1 MTEPNNMNS
10 PKSNSKKTGEPSTGE
25 KLEGTLMFVGDSIA
39 QAATRVHEFHR
50 AISDMP
56 FKAVGAA
63 TLNASKPVE
72 AVHNEIT
79 DLVYSAVREAG
90 KGVFSGAAWVVRQAN
105 QSLAS
110 PQVIDQ
116 ALDGELMDDV
126 NHLPMP
132 VAPNA
137 KTDKRIS
144 AVASAINGVF
154 GDHLAATR
162 NPMQVHMNLY
172 AKGQVLT
179 PDAEALKTQF
189 PDAQNHLVIFIH
201 GLCCNEDSWQMYYN
215 PLEPATRPY
224 GDKLEDDFPVTSLY
238 LRYNTGRN
246 IESNARQFKRVL
258 NKLVRNWPVPV
269 KGITLVGHSMG
280 GLVSRALVEALT
292 EEDAALKNA
301 IRDVVCLGSPHAGA
315 PLARLAAAGE
325 QLLGRFDLSKPVGKV
340 LGVRSR
346 GIRDLKDGLGA
357 IQTRSGQEV
366 MFHLIGSTI
375 GDHTSSWLNTTVG
388 DGLVTPD
395 SAQADDTGRAQR
407 VTFAQKHHMTLLN
420 DPDVFLELKMVLRQH
435 LRTRLGRE

>member
-1 MTEPNNMNS
+1 MNKKTEPS
-10 PKSNSKKTGEPSTGE
+10 AGE
-25 KLEGTLMFVGDSIA
+25 KIEGTLNFVGDTIA
-39 QAATRVHEFHR
+39 QATTRVHEFHR

-72 AVHNEIT
+72 SVHNEIT
-79 DLVYSAVREAG
+79 DMVYGAVREAG

-110 PQVIDQ
+110 PQIIDQ
-116 ALDGELMDDV
+116 AMGGELMDQVD
-126 NHLPMP
+126 HLPVP
-132 VAPNA
+132 AAPNA
-137 KTDKRIS
+137 KTDKRVSAIS
-144 AVASAINGVF
+144 SAINGVF
-154 GDHLAATR
+154 GDHLTATR
-162 NPMQVHMNLY
+162 NPMQVRMNLY
-172 AKGQVLT
+172 TNGQPLAA
-179 PDAEALKTQF
+179 DQSALMAQF
-189 PDAQNHLVIFIH
+189 PDAQNHLIVFVH

-215 PLEPATRPY
+215 PSEPATRPY
-224 GDKLEDDFPVTSLY
+224 GDKLQDEFPVTSLY

-246 IESNARQFKRVL
+246 IDANARQFKRML
-258 NKLVRNWPVPV
+258 NKLVRNWPVAV
-269 KGITLVGHSMG
+269 EGITLVGHSMG
-280 GLVSRALVEALT
+280 GLVSRAVVEALT
-292 EEDAALKNA
+292 DDDIILKRA

-325 QLLGRFDLSKPVGKV
+325 QLFGKFELSKPIGRV

-357 IQTRSGQEV
+357 LQTRDGQEV
-366 MFHLIGSTI
+366 MFHLVGSTI

-395 SAQADDTGRAQR
+395 SALADDTGKAQR

-435 LRTRLGRE
+435 LKPRLN

>member
-1 MTEPNNMNS
+1 M
-10 PKSNSKKTGEPSTGE
+10 SKKEDPSTGE
-25 KLEGTLMFVGDSIA
+25 KLEGTLMFVGDTIA
-39 QAATRVHEFHR
+39 QATTRVHEFHR

-72 AVHNEIT
+72 SVHNEIT
-79 DLVYSAVREAG
+79 DLVYGAVREAG

-110 PQVIDQ
+110 PQIIDQ
-116 ALDGELMDDV
+116 AMGGELMDDV
-126 NHLPMP
+126 DHLPVP

-137 KTDKRIS
+137 KTDKRVSAIS
-144 AVASAINGVF
+144 SAINGVF

-172 AKGQVLT
+172 ANGQALQ
-179 PDAEALKTQF
+179 PDQAALLAQF
-189 PDAQNHLVIFIH
+189 PDAHNHLVIFVH

-215 PLEPATRPY
+215 PSEPATRPY
-224 GDKLEDDFPVTSLY
+224 GDKLQDDFPVTSLY

-246 IESNARQFKRVL
+246 IDSNARQFKRML
-258 NKLVRNWPVPV
+258 NKLVRNWPVAV
-269 KGITLVGHSMG
+269 EGITLVGHSMG
-280 GLVSRALVEALT
+280 GLISRSVVEALT
-292 EEDAALKNA
+292 DDDIILKRA

-325 QLLGRFDLSKPVGKV
+325 QLFGKFELARPIGRV

-346 GIRDLKDGLGA
+346 GIRDLDYGMGA
-357 IQTRSGQEV
+357 LQTRDGQEV
-366 MFHLIGSTI
+366 MFHLVGSTI

-395 SAQADDTGRAQR
+395 SALADDTGKAQR
-407 VTFAQKHHMTLLN
+407 VTFEQKHHMILLN

-435 LRTRLGRE
+435 LRPRLG

>member
-1 MTEPNNMNS
+1 MN
-10 PKSNSKKTGEPSTGE
+10 KKTEPSTGE
-25 KLEGTLMFVGDSIA
+25 KIEGTLNFVGDTIA
-39 QAATRVHEFHR
+39 QATTRVHEFHR

-72 AVHNEIT
+72 SVHNEIT
-79 DLVYSAVREAG
+79 DMVYGAVREAG

-110 PQVIDQ
+110 PQIIDQ
-116 ALDGELMDDV
+116 AMGGELMDQVD
-126 NHLPMP
+126 HLPAP

-137 KTDKRIS
+137 KTDKRVSAIS
-144 AVASAINGVF
+144 SAINGVF
-154 GDHLAATR
+154 GDHLTATR
-162 NPMQVHMNLY
+162 NPMQVRMNLY
-172 AKGQVLT
+172 ANGQPLAA
-179 PDAEALKTQF
+179 DQSALMAQF
-189 PDAQNHLVIFIH
+189 PDAQNHLIVFVH

-215 PLEPATRPY
+215 PSEPATRPY
-224 GDKLEDDFPVTSLY
+224 GDKLQDEFPVTSLY

-246 IESNARQFKRVL
+246 IDANARQFKRML
-258 NKLVRNWPVPV
+258 NKLVRNWPVAV
-269 KGITLVGHSMG
+269 EGITLVGHSMG
-280 GLVSRALVEALT
+280 GLVSRAVVEALT
-292 EEDAALKNA
+292 DDDIILKRA

-325 QLLGRFDLSKPVGKV
+325 QLFGKFELSKPIGRV

-357 IQTRSGQEV
+357 LQTRDGQEV
-366 MFHLIGSTI
+366 MFHLVGSTI

-395 SAQADDTGRAQR
+395 SALADDTGKAQR

-435 LRTRLGRE
+435 LKPRLN

>member
-1 MTEPNNMNS
+1 M
-10 PKSNSKKTGEPSTGE
+10 SKKDEPSTSE
-25 KLEGTLMFVGDSIA
+25 KIEGTLMFVGDTIA
-39 QAATRVHEFHR
+39 QAATRVHELHR

-56 FKAVGAA
+56 FKAVGTA

-79 DLVYSAVREAG
+79 DLVYGAVRDAG

-116 ALDGELMDDV
+116 AMDGELMDDV
-126 NHLPMP
+126 AHLP
-132 VAPNA
+132 VPNLPNV
-137 KTDKRIS
+137 KTDKRVSAIS
-144 AVASAINGVF
+144 SAINGVF
-154 GDHLAATR
+154 GDHLTATR
-162 NPMQVHMNLY
+162 NPMQVRMNLF
-172 AKGQVLT
+172 ANGQMLQA
-179 PDAEALKTQF
+179 DQSALIAQF
-189 PDAQNHLVIFIH
+189 PDAQNHLIIFVH

-224 GDKLEDDFPVTSLY
+224 GDKLQDDFPVTALY

-246 IESNARQFKRVL
+246 IDTNARQFKRLL
-258 NKLVRNWPVPV
+258 NKLVRNWPVAV
-269 KGITLVGHSMG
+269 ESITLVGHSMG
-280 GLVSRALVEALT
+280 GLVSRSLVEALT
-292 EEDAALKNA
+292 DDDIILKTA

-325 QLLGRFDLSKPVGKV
+325 QLFGKFELSKPIGRV

-346 GIRDLKDGLGA
+346 GIRDLKDGLGPL
-357 IQTRSGQEV
+357 QTRDGHSV

-395 SAQADDTGRAQR
+395 SALADDTGRAQR

-420 DPDVFLELKMVLRQH
+420 DPDVFLELKMVMRQH
-435 LRTRLGRE
+435 LRPRVGRE

>member
-1 MTEPNNMNS
+1 MSSTG
-10 PKSNSKKTGEPSTGE
+10 PKSDSKKTTEPTTGE
-25 KLEGTLMFVGDSIA
+25 KLEGTLMFVGDTIA

-72 AVHNEIT
+72 VVHNEIT
-79 DLVYSAVREAG
+79 DMVYGAVREAG

-105 QSLAS
+105 QSMAS

-116 ALDGELMDDV
+116 ALGGELMDDV
-126 NHLPMP
+126 SHLPIPAM
-132 VAPNA
+132 PNA
-137 KTDKRIS
+137 KTDKRVSAIS
-144 AVASAINGVF
+144 SAINGVF

-172 AKGQVLT
+172 ANGQAL
-179 PDAEALKTQF
+179 PADAAELAARF
-189 PDAQNHLVIFIH
+189 PDAQHHLMIFLH

-215 PLEPATRPY
+215 PCEPATRPY
-224 GDKLEDDFPVTSLY
+224 GDKLQDDFPVTSLY

-246 IESNARQFKRVL
+246 IDSNARQFKRVL
-258 NKLVRNWPVPV
+258 NKLVRNWPVEV

-280 GLVSRALVEALT
+280 GLVSRAVVEALT
-292 EEDAALKNA
+292 EDDVDLKRA

-325 QLLGRFDLSKPVGKV
+325 QLLDKFELSKPIGRV

-357 IQTRSGQEV
+357 LQTRAGQDV
-366 MFHLIGSTI
+366 TFHLVGSTI

-395 SAQADDTGRAQR
+395 SALADDTGKAQR

-435 LRTRLGRE
+435 LRPKVGRE

>member
-1 MTEPNNMNS
+1 MS
-10 PKSNSKKTGEPSTGE
+10 SDHKKTGEPSPGE
-25 KLEGTLMFVGDSIA
+25 KLEGTLMFVGDTIA

-72 AVHNEIT
+72 MVHNEIT
-79 DLVYSAVREAG
+79 DLVYGAVREAG

-110 PQVIDQ
+110 PQVIDM

-126 NHLPMP
+126 DHLPVP
-132 VAPNA
+132 GAPNA

-144 AVASAINGVF
+144 AISSAINGVF

-172 AKGQVLT
+172 ANGQVLQAD
-179 PDAEALKTQF
+179 PAALAAQF
-189 PDAQNHLVIFIH
+189 PDAQAHLVIFLH
-201 GLCCNEDSWQMYYN
+201 GLCCNEDSWQLYYN
-215 PLEPATRPY
+215 PTEPATRPY
-224 GDKLEDDFPVTSLY
+224 GDKLQDEFPVTALY

-258 NKLVRNWPVPV
+258 NRLVRNWPVPV

-280 GLVSRALVEALT
+280 GLVSRALVEALGDDDT
-292 EEDAALKNA
+292 LLKQA

-325 QLLGRFDLSKPVGKV
+325 QLLGKFDLSKPIGRV

-346 GIRDLKDGLGA
+346 GIQDLQDGLGA
-357 IQTRSGQEV
+357 LQTRDGQEV
-366 MFHLIGSTI
+366 MFHLVGSTI
-375 GDHTSSWLNTTVG
+375 GDHNSHWINTTLG

-395 SAQADDTGRAQR
+395 SALADETGRAQR

-435 LRTRLGRE
+435 LRPRVGSNHA

>member
-1 MTEPNNMNS
+1 MN
-10 PKSNSKKTGEPSTGE
+10 KKTEPSTGE
-25 KLEGTLMFVGDSIA
+25 KIEGTLNFVGDTIA
-39 QAATRVHEFHR
+39 QATTRVHEFHR

-72 AVHNEIT
+72 SVHNEIT
-79 DLVYSAVREAG
+79 DMVYGAVREAG

-110 PQVIDQ
+110 PQIIDQ
-116 ALDGELMDDV
+116 AMGGELMDQVD
-126 NHLPMP
+126 HLPMP
-132 VAPNA
+132 AAPNA
-137 KTDKRIS
+137 KTDKRVSAIS
-144 AVASAINGVF
+144 SAINGVF
-154 GDHLAATR
+154 GDHLTATR
-162 NPMQVHMNLY
+162 NPMQVRMNLY
-172 AKGQVLT
+172 ANGQPLAA
-179 PDAEALKTQF
+179 DQAALMAQF
-189 PDAQNHLVIFIH
+189 PDAQNHLIVFVH

-215 PLEPATRPY
+215 PSEPATRPY
-224 GDKLEDDFPVTSLY
+224 GDKLQDEFPVTSLY

-246 IESNARQFKRVL
+246 IDANARQFKRML
-258 NKLVRNWPVPV
+258 NKLVRNWPVAV
-269 KGITLVGHSMG
+269 EGITLVGHSMG
-280 GLVSRALVEALT
+280 GLVSRAVVEALT
-292 EEDAALKNA
+292 DDDIILKRA

-325 QLLGRFDLSKPVGKV
+325 QLFGKFELSKPIGRV

-357 IQTRSGQEV
+357 LQTRDGQEV
-366 MFHLIGSTI
+366 MFHLVGSTI

-395 SAQADDTGRAQR
+395 SALADDTGKAQR

-435 LRTRLGRE
+435 LKPRLN

>member
-1 MTEPNNMNS
+1 M
-10 PKSNSKKTGEPSTGE
+10 SKKDQPSTGE
-25 KLEGTLMFVGDSIA
+25 KIEGTLMFVGDTIA

-56 FKAVGAA
+56 FKAVGTA

-79 DLVYSAVREAG
+79 DMVYGAVRDAG

-116 ALDGELMDDV
+116 AMGGELMDDV
-126 NHLPMP
+126 AHLP
-132 VAPNA
+132 VPNLPNV
-137 KTDKRIS
+137 KTDKRVSAIS
-144 AVASAINGVF
+144 SAINGVF
-154 GDHLAATR
+154 GDHLTATR
-162 NPMQVHMNLY
+162 NPMQVRMNLY
-172 AKGQVLT
+172 ANGQMLQA
-179 PDAEALKTQF
+179 DQSALMAQF
-189 PDAQNHLVIFIH
+189 PDAQNHLIIFVH

-215 PLEPATRPY
+215 PSEPATRPY
-224 GDKLEDDFPVTSLY
+224 GDKLQDDFPVTALY

-246 IESNARQFKRVL
+246 IDTNARQFKRLL
-258 NKLVRNWPVPV
+258 NKLVRNWPVAV
-269 KGITLVGHSMG
+269 ESIILVGHSMG
-280 GLVSRALVEALT
+280 GLVSRSLVEALT
-292 EEDAALKNA
+292 DDDIILKNA

-325 QLLGRFDLSKPVGKV
+325 QLFGKFELSKPIGRV

-346 GIRDLKDGLGA
+346 GIRDLKDGLGPL
-357 IQTRSGQEV
+357 QTRDGHNV

-395 SAQADDTGRAQR
+395 SALADDTGRAQR

-420 DPDVFLELKMVLRQH
+420 DPDVFLELKMVMRQH
-435 LRTRLGRE
+435 LRPRVGRE

>member
-1 MTEPNNMNS
+1 M
-10 PKSNSKKTGEPSTGE
+10 SKKDEPSTSE
-25 KLEGTLMFVGDSIA
+25 KIEGTLMFVGDTIA
-39 QAATRVHEFHR
+39 QAATRVHELHR

-56 FKAVGAA
+56 FKAVGTA

-79 DLVYSAVREAG
+79 DLVYGAVRDAG

-116 ALDGELMDDV
+116 AMDGELMDDV
-126 NHLPMP
+126 AHLP
-132 VAPNA
+132 VPNLPNV
-137 KTDKRIS
+137 KTDKRVSAIS
-144 AVASAINGVF
+144 SAINGVF
-154 GDHLAATR
+154 GDHLTATR
-162 NPMQVHMNLY
+162 NPMQVRMNLF
-172 AKGQVLT
+172 ANGQMLQA
-179 PDAEALKTQF
+179 DQSALIAQF
-189 PDAQNHLVIFIH
+189 PDAQNHLIIFVH

-224 GDKLEDDFPVTSLY
+224 GDKLQDDFPVTALY

-246 IESNARQFKRVL
+246 IDTNARQFKRLL
-258 NKLVRNWPVPV
+258 NKLVRNWPVAV
-269 KGITLVGHSMG
+269 ESITLVGHSMG
-280 GLVSRALVEALT
+280 GLVSRSLVEALT
-292 EEDAALKNA
+292 DDDIILKAA

-325 QLLGRFDLSKPVGKV
+325 QLFGKFELSKPIGRV

-346 GIRDLKDGLGA
+346 GIRDLKDGLGPL
-357 IQTRSGQEV
+357 QTRDGHSV

-395 SAQADDTGRAQR
+395 SALADDTGRAQR

-420 DPDVFLELKMVLRQH
+420 DPDVFLELKMVMRQH
-435 LRTRLGRE
+435 LRPRVGRE

>member
-1 MTEPNNMNS
+1 MSSKNTNPNA
-10 PKSNSKKTGEPSTGE
+10 GE
-25 KLEGTLMFVGDSIA
+25 KLEGTLMFVGDTIA

-50 AISDMP
+50 AISDLP

-79 DLVYSAVREAG
+79 DMVYGAVREAG
-90 KGVFSGAAWVVRQAN
+90 RGVFSGAAWVVRQAN

-116 ALDGELMDDV
+116 ALGGELMDDV
-126 NHLPMP
+126 SHLPMP
-132 VAPNA
+132 VMPNA
-137 KTDKRIS
+137 KTDKRVSAIS
-144 AVASAINGVF
+144 SAINGVF

-172 AKGQVLT
+172 ANGQAL
-179 PDAEALKTQF
+179 PADAAELAARF
-189 PDAQNHLVIFIH
+189 PDAQNHLVIFLH

-215 PLEPATRPY
+215 PYEPATRPY
-224 GDKLEDDFPVTSLY
+224 GDKLQDDFPVTSLY

-246 IESNARQFKRVL
+246 IDSNARQFKRVL
-258 NKLVRNWPVPV
+258 NKLVRNWPVEV

-280 GLVSRALVEALT
+280 GLVSRAVVEALT
-292 EEDAALKNA
+292 DDDIALKRA

-325 QLLGRFDLSKPVGKV
+325 QLLDRFELSKPIGRV

-357 IQTRSGQEV
+357 LQTRAGQDV
-366 MFHLIGSTI
+366 TFHLVGSTI

-395 SAQADDTGRAQR
+395 SALADNTGKAQR

-435 LRTRLGRE
+435 LRTKVGRD

>member
-1 MTEPNNMNS
+1 M
-10 PKSNSKKTGEPSTGE
+10 SKKEEPSTGE
-25 KLEGTLMFVGDSIA
+25 KLEGTLMFVGDTIA

-72 AVHNEIT
+72 SVHNEIT
-79 DLVYSAVREAG
+79 DLVYGAVREAG

-116 ALDGELMDDV
+116 AMGGELMDDV
-126 NHLPMP
+126 NHLPVPSM
-132 VAPNA
+132 PNA
-137 KTDKRIS
+137 KTDKRVSAIS
-144 AVASAINGVF
+144 SAINGVF

-172 AKGQVLT
+172 ANGQLLQA
-179 PDAEALKTQF
+179 DQAALMAQF
-189 PDAQNHLVIFIH
+189 PNAQNHLIIFVH

-215 PLEPATRPY
+215 PSEPATRPY
-224 GDKLEDDFPVTSLY
+224 GDKLEDDFPVTALY

-246 IESNARQFKRVL
+246 IDSNARQFKRML
-258 NKLVRNWPVPV
+258 NKLVRNWPVAV
-269 KGITLVGHSMG
+269 EGITLVGHSMG
-280 GLVSRALVEALT
+280 GLVSRAVVEALT
-292 EEDAALKNA
+292 DDDIILKRA

-325 QLLGRFDLSKPVGKV
+325 QLFSKFELARPIGRV

-346 GIRDLKDGLGA
+346 GIRDLDHGLGA
-357 IQTRSGQEV
+357 LQTRDGQEV

-395 SAQADDTGRAQR
+395 SALADDTGKAQR
-407 VTFAQKHHMTLLN
+407 VTFAQKHHMILLN

-435 LRTRLGRE
+435 LRPRVGRD

>member
-1 MTEPNNMNS
+1 MN
-10 PKSNSKKTGEPSTGE
+10 KKTEPSTGE
-25 KLEGTLMFVGDSIA
+25 KIEGTLNFVGDTIA

-72 AVHNEIT
+72 SVHNEIT
-79 DLVYSAVREAG
+79 DMVYGAVREAG

-110 PQVIDQ
+110 PQIIDQ
-116 ALDGELMDDV
+116 AMGGELMDQVD
-126 NHLPMP
+126 HLPVP
-132 VAPNA
+132 AAPNA
-137 KTDKRIS
+137 KTDKRVSAIS
-144 AVASAINGVF
+144 SAINGVF
-154 GDHLAATR
+154 GDHLTATR
-162 NPMQVHMNLY
+162 NPMQVRMNLY
-172 AKGQVLT
+172 ANGQPLAA
-179 PDAEALKTQF
+179 DQAALMAQF
-189 PDAQNHLVIFIH
+189 PDAQNHLIVFVH

-215 PLEPATRPY
+215 PSEPATRPY
-224 GDKLEDDFPVTSLY
+224 GDKLQDEFPVTSLY

-246 IESNARQFKRVL
+246 IDANARQFKRML
-258 NKLVRNWPVPV
+258 NKLVRNWPVAV
-269 KGITLVGHSMG
+269 EGITLVGHSMG
-280 GLVSRALVEALT
+280 GLVSRAVVEALT
-292 EEDAALKNA
+292 DDDIILKRA

-325 QLLGRFDLSKPVGKV
+325 QLFGKFELSKPIGRV

-357 IQTRSGQEV
+357 LQTRDGQEV
-366 MFHLIGSTI
+366 MFHLVGSTI

-395 SAQADDTGRAQR
+395 SALADDTGKAQR

-435 LRTRLGRE
+435 LKPRLN

>member
-1 MTEPNNMNS
+1 M
-10 PKSNSKKTGEPSTGE
+10 SKKDEPSTSE
-25 KLEGTLMFVGDSIA
+25 KIEGTLMFVGDTIA
-39 QAATRVHEFHR
+39 QAATRVHELHR

-56 FKAVGAA
+56 FKAVGTA

-79 DLVYSAVREAG
+79 DLVYGAVRDAG

-116 ALDGELMDDV
+116 AMDGELMDDV
-126 NHLPMP
+126 AHLP
-132 VAPNA
+132 VPNLPNV
-137 KTDKRIS
+137 KTDKRVSAIS
-144 AVASAINGVF
+144 SAINGVF
-154 GDHLAATR
+154 GDHLTATR
-162 NPMQVHMNLY
+162 NPMQVRMNLF
-172 AKGQVLT
+172 ANGQMLQA
-179 PDAEALKTQF
+179 DQSALMTQF
-189 PDAQNHLVIFIH
+189 PDAQNHLIIFVH

-224 GDKLEDDFPVTSLY
+224 GDKLQDDFPVTALY

-246 IESNARQFKRVL
+246 IDTNARQFKRLL
-258 NKLVRNWPVPV
+258 NKLVRNWPVAV
-269 KGITLVGHSMG
+269 ESITLVGHSMG
-280 GLVSRALVEALT
+280 GLVSRSLVEALT
-292 EEDAALKNA
+292 DDDIILKKA

-325 QLLGRFDLSKPVGKV
+325 QLFGKFELSKPIGRV

-346 GIRDLKDGLGA
+346 GIRDLKDGLGP
-357 IQTRSGQEV
+357 IQTRDGHSV

-395 SAQADDTGRAQR
+395 SALADDTGRAQR

-420 DPDVFLELKMVLRQH
+420 DPDVFLELKMVMRQH
-435 LRTRLGRE
+435 LRPRVGRE

>member
-1 MTEPNNMNS
+1 MSSTG
-10 PKSNSKKTGEPSTGE
+10 PKSDSKKTTEPTAGE
-25 KLEGTLMFVGDSIA
+25 KLEGTLMFVGDTIA

-72 AVHNEIT
+72 VVHNEIT
-79 DLVYSAVREAG
+79 DMVYGAVREAG

-116 ALDGELMDDV
+116 ALGGELMDDV
-126 NHLPMP
+126 SHLPIPAM
-132 VAPNA
+132 PNA
-137 KTDKRIS
+137 KTDKRVSAIS
-144 AVASAINGVF
+144 SAINGVF

-162 NPMQVHMNLY
+162 NPMQIHMNLY
-172 AKGQVLT
+172 ANGQAL
-179 PDAEALKTQF
+179 PADAAELAARF
-189 PDAQNHLVIFIH
+189 PDAQHHLVIFLH

-215 PLEPATRPY
+215 PCEPATRPY
-224 GDKLEDDFPVTSLY
+224 GDKLQDDFPVTSLY

-246 IESNARQFKRVL
+246 IDSNARQFKRVL
-258 NKLVRNWPVPV
+258 NKLVRNWPVEV

-280 GLVSRALVEALT
+280 GLVSRAVVEALT
-292 EEDAALKNA
+292 DDDVVLKRA

-325 QLLGRFDLSKPVGKV
+325 QLLGRFELSKPIGRV

-357 IQTRSGQEV
+357 LQTRAGQDV
-366 MFHLIGSTI
+366 TFHLVGSTI

-395 SAQADDTGRAQR
+395 SALADDTGKAQR

-435 LRTRLGRE
+435 LRPKVGRE

>member
-1 MTEPNNMNS
+1 MTDHSSKTGNPS
-10 PKSNSKKTGEPSTGE
+10 GAKKTGEPSAGE

-39 QAATRVHEFHR
+39 QAASRVHEFHR

-72 AVHNEIT
+72 IAHNEIT
-79 DLVYSAVREAG
+79 DLVYGAVREAG

-116 ALDGELMDDV
+116 ALDGELMDVVD
-126 NHLPMP
+126 HLPTALIP
-132 VAPNA
+132 DA
-137 KTDKRIS
+137 KTDRRIS

-172 AKGQVLT
+172 AQGQVLT
-179 PDAEALKTQF
+179 ADPEALKARF
-189 PDAQNHLVIFIH
+189 PDAQSHLVIFIH

-215 PLEPATRPY
+215 PMEPATRPY
-224 GDKLEDDFPVTSLY
+224 GDKLEEDFPVTSLY

-246 IESNARQFKRVL
+246 IESNARQFKRLL

-280 GLVSRALVEALT
+280 GLVSRAMVEALT
-292 EEDAALKNA
+292 DEDVVLKSA

-325 QLLGRFDLSKPVGKV
+325 QLLGKFELSRPIGKV

-346 GIRDLKDGLGA
+346 GIRDLKDGLGP
-357 IQTRSGQEV
+357 IQTRGGQEV
-366 MFHLIGSTI
+366 MFHLVGSTI

-395 SAQADDTGRAQR
+395 SAHADDTGKAQR
-407 VTFAQKHHMTLLN
+407 VIFAQKHHMTLLN
-420 DPDVFLELKMVLRQH
+420 DPDVFLELKMVLRQN
-435 LRTRLGRE
+435 LKPRIGRG

>member
-1 MTEPNNMNS
+1 M
-10 PKSNSKKTGEPSTGE
+10 SKKDQPSTGE
-25 KLEGTLMFVGDSIA
+25 KIEGTLMFVGDTIA

-56 FKAVGAA
+56 FKAVGTA

-79 DLVYSAVREAG
+79 DMVYGAVRDAG

-116 ALDGELMDDV
+116 AMGGELMDDV
-126 NHLPMP
+126 AHLPVP
-132 VAPNA
+132 HLPNV
-137 KTDKRIS
+137 KTDKRVSAIS
-144 AVASAINGVF
+144 SAINGVF
-154 GDHLAATR
+154 GDHLTATR
-162 NPMQVHMNLY
+162 NPMQVRMNLY
-172 AKGQVLT
+172 ANGQMLQA
-179 PDAEALKTQF
+179 DQSALMAQF
-189 PDAQNHLVIFIH
+189 PDAQNHLIIFVH

-215 PLEPATRPY
+215 PSEPATRPY
-224 GDKLEDDFPVTSLY
+224 GDKLQDDFPVTALY

-246 IESNARQFKRVL
+246 IDTNARQFKRLL
-258 NKLVRNWPVPV
+258 NKLVRNWPVAV
-269 KGITLVGHSMG
+269 ESITLVGHSMG
-280 GLVSRALVEALT
+280 GLVSRSMVEALT
-292 EEDAALKNA
+292 DDDIILKNA

-325 QLLGRFDLSKPVGKV
+325 QLFGKFELSKPIGRV

-346 GIRDLKDGLGA
+346 GIRDLKDGLGPL
-357 IQTRSGQEV
+357 QTRDGHNV

-395 SAQADDTGRAQR
+395 SALADDTGRAQR

-420 DPDVFLELKMVLRQH
+420 DPDVFLELKMVMRQH
-435 LRTRLGRE
+435 LRPRVGRE

>member
-1 MTEPNNMNS
+1 M
-10 PKSNSKKTGEPSTGE
+10 SKKEEPSTSE
-25 KLEGTLMFVGDSIA
+25 KLEGTLMFVGDTIA
-39 QAATRVHEFHR
+39 QATTRVHEFHR

-72 AVHNEIT
+72 SVHNEIT
-79 DLVYSAVREAG
+79 DLVYGAVREAG

-116 ALDGELMDDV
+116 AMGGELMDDV
-126 NHLPMP
+126 DHLPVPNM
-132 VAPNA
+132 PNA
-137 KTDKRIS
+137 KTDKRVSAIS
-144 AVASAINGVF
+144 SAINGVF

-172 AKGQVLT
+172 ANGQPLQA
-179 PDAEALKTQF
+179 DQAALMAQF
-189 PDAQNHLVIFIH
+189 PDAQNHLIIFVH

-215 PLEPATRPY
+215 PSEPATRPY
-224 GDKLEDDFPVTSLY
+224 GDKLQDDFPVTALY

-246 IESNARQFKRVL
+246 IDSNARQFKRML
-258 NKLVRNWPVPV
+258 NKLVRNWPVAV
-269 KGITLVGHSMG
+269 EGITLVGHSMG
-280 GLVSRALVEALT
+280 GLVSRAVVEALT
-292 EEDAALKNA
+292 DDDIILKRA

-325 QLLGRFDLSKPVGKV
+325 QLFSKFELAKPIGRVLS
-340 LGVRSR
+340 VRSR
-346 GIRDLKDGLGA
+346 GIRDLDHGLGA
-357 IQTRSGQEV
+357 LQTRDGQEV

-395 SAQADDTGRAQR
+395 SALADDTGKAQR

-435 LRTRLGRE
+435 LKPKLN

>member
-1 MTEPNNMNS
+1 MTDHNNKNS
-10 PKSNSKKTGEPSTGE
+10 QKPASKKTGIPSTGE

-39 QAATRVHEFHR
+39 QATTRVHEFHR

-56 FKAVGAA
+56 FKAVSAA

-79 DLVYSAVREAG
+79 DLVYGAVREAG

-116 ALDGELMDDV
+116 ALDGQLMDEVD
-126 NHLPMP
+126 HLP
-132 VAPNA
+132 ANLLPNA

-172 AKGQVLT
+172 ASGQVLL
-179 PDAEALKTQF
+179 PDPAALKAQF
-189 PDAQNHLVIFIH
+189 PDAQGHLVIFIH
-201 GLCCNEDSWQMYYN
+201 GLCCNEDSWQLYYN
-215 PLEPATRPY
+215 PTEPATRPY
-224 GDKLEDDFPVTSLY
+224 GDKLEEIFPVTSLY

-292 EEDAALKNA
+292 DEDAALKNA
-301 IRDVVCLGSPHAGA
+301 IQDVVCLGSPHAGA

-325 QLLGRFDLSKPVGKV
+325 QLLGRFELSKPIGKV

-357 IQTRSGQEV
+357 IQTRGGQEV
-366 MFHLIGSTI
+366 MFHLVGSTI
-375 GDHTSSWLNTTVG
+375 GDHTSAWLNSTVG

-395 SAQADDTGRAQR
+395 SATADDTGRAQR

-435 LRTRLGRE
+435 LKPRLGQD

>member
-1 MTEPNNMNS
+1 MTKKSEP
-10 PKSNSKKTGEPSTGE
+10 TTGE
-25 KLEGTLMFVGDSIA
+25 KLEGTLMLVGDTIA
-39 QAATRVHEFHR
+39 HTATRVHEFHR

-56 FKAVGAA
+56 FKAVGTA

-72 AVHNEIT
+72 TVHNEIT

-116 ALDGELMDDV
+116 ALD
-126 NHLPMP
+126 
-132 VAPNA
+132 
-137 KTDKRIS
+137 DKRLSAIS
-144 AVASAINGVF
+144 SAINGVF

-162 NPMQVHMNLY
+162 NPMQVRMNLY
-172 AKGQVLT
+172 ANGH
-179 PDAEALKTQF
+179 ALAADQAALIAQF
-189 PDAQNHLVIFIH
+189 PNAQNHLVIFVH
-201 GLCCNEDSWQMYYN
+201 GLCCNENSWQMYYN
-215 PLEPATRPY
+215 PSEPATRPY
-224 GDKLEDDFPVTSLY
+224 GDKLEETFPVTALY

-246 IESNARQFKRVL
+246 IDANSRQFKRML
-258 NKLVRNWPVPV
+258 NKLVRNWPVAV
-269 KGITLVGHSMG
+269 EGITLVGHSMG
-280 GLVSRALVEALT
+280 GLINRAVVEALT
-292 EEDAALKNA
+292 EDDIILQRA

-325 QLLGRFDLSKPVGKV
+325 QLFDRFELSRPIGRA

-346 GIRDLKDGLGA
+346 GIRDLDHGLGA
-357 IQTRSGQEV
+357 LQTRDGHEV

-375 GDHTSSWLNTTVG
+375 GDHGSSWLNTTVG

-395 SAQADDTGRAQR
+395 SALADDTGKAQR

-420 DPDVFLELKMVLRQH
+420 DPDVYLELQMVLRQH
-435 LRTRLGRE
+435 LPQKL

>member
-1 MTEPNNMNS
+1 MSSKNTEPNA
-10 PKSNSKKTGEPSTGE
+10 GE
-25 KLEGTLMFVGDSIA
+25 KLEGTLMFVGDTIA

-50 AISDMP
+50 AISNLP

-79 DLVYSAVREAG
+79 DMVYGAVREAG
-90 KGVFSGAAWVVRQAN
+90 RGVFSGAAWVVRQAN
-105 QSLAS
+105 QSMAS

-126 NHLPMP
+126 SHLPIPAM
-132 VAPNA
+132 PNA
-137 KTDKRIS
+137 KTDKRVSAIS
-144 AVASAINGVF
+144 SAINGVF

-172 AKGQVLT
+172 ANGQAL
-179 PDAEALKTQF
+179 PADAAELAARF
-189 PDAQNHLVIFIH
+189 PDAQHHLVIFLH

-215 PLEPATRPY
+215 PCEPATRPY
-224 GDKLEDDFPVTSLY
+224 GDKLQDDFPVTSLY

-246 IESNARQFKRVL
+246 IDSNARQFKRVL
-258 NKLVRNWPVPV
+258 NKLVRNWPVEI
-269 KGITLVGHSMG
+269 KGITLIGHSMG
-280 GLVSRALVEALT
+280 GLVSRAVVEALT
-292 EEDAALKNA
+292 DDDVVLKRA

-325 QLLGRFDLSKPVGKV
+325 QLLDRFELSKPIGRV

-357 IQTRSGQEV
+357 LQTRAGQDV
-366 MFHLIGSTI
+366 TFHLVGSTI

-395 SAQADDTGRAQR
+395 SALADDTGKAQR
-407 VTFAQKHHMTLLN
+407 VTFSQKHHMTLLN

-435 LRTRLGRE
+435 LRPKVGRE